1 MYKCRD
7 NSEKEKLSY
16 DNIDNEDIIASP
28 VEKKENKKIR
38 WLKTYLRNL
47 KSVGLEMEFVR
58 LKL

>member
-1 MYKCRD
+1 VYKCRD